1 MLKKKWSQTSDTF
14 ILTSIQI
21 MISNREIAILQ
32 QEYEAMQ
39 EQLDREWNE
48 QEYLQSKKDK
58 DESRVVD
65 TRQVE
70 RDYPF

>member
-1 MLKKKWSQTSDTF
+1 
-14 ILTSIQI
+14 